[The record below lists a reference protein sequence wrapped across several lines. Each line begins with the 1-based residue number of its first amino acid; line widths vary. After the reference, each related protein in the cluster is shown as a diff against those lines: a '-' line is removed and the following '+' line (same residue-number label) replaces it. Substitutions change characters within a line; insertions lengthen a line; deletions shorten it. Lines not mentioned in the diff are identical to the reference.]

1 MILAVARRVGA
12 SFLSLPRPSLS
23 SVNAVVRANNINS
36 SLMVQNQTLI
46 TSPQTLSVVQSSFS
60 SISATSTTSHQ
71 AQSATDANNPSD
83 GKENSSNNK
92 SNSDNK
98 KKDDSNIF
106 LDNLGKIFL
115 SSIGIVLVMLLRS
128 TRSNNSRS
136 GLRDDMEANCLLDPL
151 EIDDLRMANSQV
163 LTKEVWDKIVVEV
176 DGEFPM
182 GEATYLQFMKV
193 VLRVLRESHG
203 DGVGTIQLG
212 HLVDRVVIAEL
223 ERRGRSVN
231 NNGDGDDERSTSSN
245 ELPLPF
251 LFAALS
257 LAMNSTVAER
267 VDALYNVMLLPSS
280 SSSSMTTISNDSN
293 ASNNNEQ
300 QLLASGD
307 QVSQMI
313 QHLQNTCQLVPDAQI
328 VETNSKIP
336 FQTYR
341 VGDGAELTKRAR
353 EGYGG
358 KKGNEG
364 VTREKEGDVSLD
376 EFYAIL
382 KSRTVC
388 AWGEC
393 YVKKKG
399 AMTTSDR

>member
-1 MILAVARRVGA
+1 
-12 SFLSLPRPSLS
+12 
-23 SVNAVVRANNINS
+23 
-36 SLMVQNQTLI
+36 MVQNQTLI

-193 VLRVLRESHG
+193 VLRVLRESDG

-223 ERRGRSVN
+223 ERRG
-231 NNGDGDDERSTSSN
+231 
-245 ELPLPF
+245 
-251 LFAALS
+251 
-257 LAMNSTVAER
+257 STVAER
-267 VDALYNVMLLPSS
+267 VDALYNVMLLRSS
-280 SSSSMTTISNDSN
+280 STSSMTTISNDSN

-336 FQTYR
+336 YQTYR

-399 AMTTSDR
+399 AMTTSDW